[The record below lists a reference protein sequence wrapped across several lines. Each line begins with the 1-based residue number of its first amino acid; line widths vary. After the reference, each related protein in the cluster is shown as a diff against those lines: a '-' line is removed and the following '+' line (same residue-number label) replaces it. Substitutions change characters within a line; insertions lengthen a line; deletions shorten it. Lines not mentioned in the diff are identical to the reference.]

1 SQHRAE
7 EKFVVHRNT
16 KPGVMFADL
25 LKHRA
30 TDKCPLM
37 EKTGLETQPGIASA
51 WLQYSPLIAGTE
63 ENRES
68 DDIRAGSGQR
78 LVDPGKTVIGHEL
91 VVGVKKNDPFS
102 PGLANSLVHCIA
114 DPPIL
119 LRYPVTKVA

>member
-1 SQHRAE
+1 MEGVYLPVRAQTLSQRAAIQLTADSGVAHPGWKRCVHGFHLYASQHRAE

-78 LVDPGKTVIGHEL
+78 LV
-91 VVGVKKNDPFS
+91 
-102 PGLANSLVHCIA
+102 
-114 DPPIL
+114 
-119 LRYPVTKVA
+119 